1 MPVKKMQKRLFG
13 TNGVRGVVGKDLTP
27 ELVMVIGQSLGSM
40 RKGRIAVGRDTRTS
54 GEMFIRALKAGL
66 LSVGCDVV
74 DCGVLP
80 TPALQ
85 YIIKEEFA
93 AGAMI
98 TASHNPPEYNG
109 VKIIEPDGTEMGD
122 EETVKLEEKI
132 FSRAFT
138 VEPWDRTGKE
148 TQGYELLTTYIT
160 ATTRAFPEKLGNGM
174 TVVVDPGSG
183 PACLTTP
190 RILTDLGCRVLTIN
204 AIMDG
209 TFPGRLPEPSVEGL
223 KNCAALV
230 TGSGAAFGVAHDG
243 DADRAVFIDEK
254 GRFVEENLQF
264 ALIARHICRQKKGIV
279 VTPVSTGQVAEDVI
293 KKEQSSVEYTPVG
306 SIYVA
311 RTMRSLIDQGKPVIF
326 GGEGNGGLIFPEHQF
341 CRDGGM
347 TAAMMVSI
355 LASTGKKLS
364 ELVDELPPRTI
375 IKEKI
380 VTQKGAEIIANL
392 KSAYSSLK
400 PDETDGVKIF
410 RNESWALIRAS
421 GTEPIIRVII
431 DSPSPKD
438 GQAFHTEIMNKIRTV
453 VNYGGP

>member
-431 DSPSPKD
+431 DSPSPED